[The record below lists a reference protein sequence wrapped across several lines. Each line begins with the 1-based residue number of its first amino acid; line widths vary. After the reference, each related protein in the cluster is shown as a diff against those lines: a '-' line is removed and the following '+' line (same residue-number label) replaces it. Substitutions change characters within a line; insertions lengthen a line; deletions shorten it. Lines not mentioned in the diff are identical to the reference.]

1 MKTKLT
7 LKMDSSIIQN
17 AKIYARSKNVSL
29 SHLIENYL
37 SLLTNSKGD
46 EEVTPLVKS
55 LSGVIK
61 LPRQFDYKAEYKKHL
76 KDKCLKYNE
85 F

>member
-17 AKIYARSKNVSL
+17 AKIFAKSKNVSL
-29 SHLIENYL
+29 SQLIENYL
-37 SLLTNSKGD
+37 SLLTNPKGD
-46 EEVTPLVKS
+46 DEVTPLVKS

-61 LPRQFDYKAEYKKHL
+61 LPRQYDYEAEYKRHL
-76 KDKCLKYNE
+76 MDKLLM
-85 F
+85 